1 MSMIEKLK
9 KLFTKPSQLIT
20 DEMLFKGCETGD
32 VALVKKAL
40 KLGADVNATKKVGEY
55 WDGIGGRNNPSWE
68 GTIEVTPLIY
78 AATNAFGKEDEKSYK
93 EIIRL
98 LAEKGVDTN
107 RVIAGK
113 EKYWEDDQW
122 ELEGDA
128 PDKQGPYATS
138 LEKVLRERA
147 KRKRSRFNDQYE
159 YCVMS
164 DSMASYVAGM
174 FDMADRKGL
183 NKLENKETFLNDA
196 SAEVRKAREDAVAK
210 AAADGKPMTAD
221 EAIKWHNAEAK
232 KRLEANNL
240 RMKLRQG
247 KSR

>member
-1 MSMIEKLK
+1 MGMMEKLK
-9 KLFTKPSQLIT
+9 KLFTHPSQLIT
-20 DEMLFKGCETGD
+20 DQMLFEGCETGD

-55 WDGIGGRNNPSWE
+55 WDAIGGRGNPSWE

-78 AATNAFGKEDEKSYK
+78 AATSAFGKEDEKPYK

-122 ELEGDA
+122 ELEGDQ

-138 LEKVLRERA
+138 LEEVLRSRSKK
-147 KRKRSRFNDQYE
+147 KRRRFNDQYE
-159 YCVMS
+159 YCAMS

-174 FDMADRKGL
+174 FDIEDKKGL
-183 NKLENKETFLNDA
+183 NKLENKEAFLNEA
-196 SAEVRKAREDAVAK
+196 SALVRKEREDFVAK
-210 AAADGKPMTAD
+210 AAADGKPMAAD

-232 KRLEANNL
+232 KRLEANKL

-247 KSR
+247 KTR